1 MTPYF
6 LPNRIGFFRTP
17 AAWAASALSLTL
29 LGCGGGAEEA
39 QAPASANAV
48 AAAEASVL
56 VEGRVF
62 KLWAPGE
69 EATVLAEQRQADP
82 QADGS
87 EVRLI
92 VRLNPAAVM
101 DSGRAYMLSATAAGD
116 GGEGAEGSA
125 SDAEATAGALHAKQL
140 AAKASAVATAVD
152 AVVTQSVLAVS
163 PRAQVRQQ
171 FSHAVESFVITV
183 PWAQAHE
190 VATELARNPSVDAVE
205 PDRVFSTGQVAGV
218 RTLDARAW
226 GVDRIDQRAR
236 LFDNSFRQSL
246 RGDGVNAYVL
256 DTGIN
261 PHNEFGARLVAG
273 FSAIND
279 GRGTGDCNGH
289 GTHVAGTVGGATLG
303 VAPGAR
309 LVPVRVMDCGGS
321 STGSSVLAGL
331 DWVAANGKR
340 PGVVNMSLGGG
351 ASTTLD
357 AAVQRLVTA
366 GFSVV
371 AAAGNSNVDACTQSP
386 ARAAG
391 LITVAA
397 SDKADVKASFSNWG
411 QCVAIWAP
419 GTAISSAGHASTS
432 AVVAMNGTSMA
443 APHAAGAVALL
454 LQASPQMAPAQV
466 RAQLLA
472 QASLNAITGASAS
485 TTRSLLF
492 AGQGAAVTPTPAPAP
507 SPAPTPA
514 PAPAPTVKP
523 VLLQSITLTSSVP
536 STGNWKADAAV
547 KVVNQAG
554 APVSGA
560 KVLARFSNMAAE
572 VSCTT
577 AANGLCSI
585 ASGAAPWANLPVLG
599 FAVTGI
605 SGPQLSYTG
614 GVKSAQIVRPA
625 APVALLTALSGTM
638 ARKTPTAA
646 EWVPQFLATLKDARG
661 AAVSG
666 ATVQA
671 LLQVHVGARVV
682 GLQTLS
688 CLTNA
693 AGQCTLAWTGPILN
707 AAHTGASLQVLGV
720 QRVYLT
726 YQPGAI
732 SSAVVG
738 RTK

>member
-1 MTPYF
+1 MTPVF
-6 LPNRIGFFRTP
+6 PPNRIGFLRTP
-17 AAWAASALSLTL
+17 SAWAACVLSLTL

-39 QAPASANAV
+39 QSPASGNAV
-48 AAAEASVL
+48 EAAEASVY

-62 KLWAPGE
+62 KLWAPGD
-69 EATVLAEQRQADP
+69 EAAVLAEQRQADP

-92 VRLNPAAVM
+92 VRLNPAAVL
-101 DSGRAYMLSATAAGD
+101 DSGRAHMLTATSASGD
-116 GGEGAEGSA
+116 GEGVEGSA
-125 SDAEATAGALHAKQL
+125 SEAQATVSALHAKQL

-152 AVVTQSVLAVS
+152 AVVKQSVLAVS

-183 PWAQAHE
+183 PWAQAQD

-218 RTLDARAW
+218 RLLDARAW
-226 GVDRIDQRAR
+226 GVDRIDQHAR
-236 LFDNSFRQSL
+236 LFDNSFRHSL
-246 RGDGVNAYVL
+246 NGAGVNAYVL

-261 PHNEFGARLVAG
+261 PHNEFGTRLVAG

-303 VAPGAR
+303 VAPGAS

-321 STGSSVLAGL
+321 GTGSSVLAGL
-331 DWVAANGKR
+331 DWVVAHGKR

-357 AAVQRLVTA
+357 AAVQRLVSA

-371 AAAGNSNVDACTQSP
+371 VAAGNSNVDACTQSP

-411 QCVAIWAP
+411 KCVAIWAP
-419 GTAISSAGHASTS
+419 GTAISSAGHTSTS

-472 QASLNAITGASAS
+472 QASLNAVTGASAS

-492 AGQGAAVTPTPAPAP
+492 AGQGAAVAPAPTPA
-507 SPAPTPA
+507 PA

-536 STGNWKADAAV
+536 SMGNWKADAAV

-577 AANGLCSI
+577 AANGLCNI
-585 ASGAAPWANLPVLG
+585 ASSTAPWANMPVLG

-614 GVKSAQIVRPA
+614 GVKITQIARPA
-625 APVALLTALSGTM
+625 APVAKLTALSGTM

-646 EWVPQFLATLKDARG
+646 EWTPQFLATLKDARG
-661 AAVSG
+661 AAVDG
-666 ATVQA
+666 ATVLA
-671 LLQVHVGARVV
+671 VLQVHVGARVV

-688 CLTNA
+688 CRTNT
-693 AGQCTLAWTGPILN
+693 AGQCTLAWTGPTLN
-707 AAHTGASLQVLGV
+707 AAHTGASLQVLDV

-726 YQPGAI
+726 YQPSAI